1 MLAQSLE
8 ISSVFT
14 VEESSAIRSI
24 EIVPSPD
31 NSDVYDAMITY
42 QSNDKLYRYAF
53 QNDATAQK
61 WFSLLSNTEDR
72 ANTSWGREVHRAIKN
87 GDLDLI

>member
-24 EIVPSPD
+24 EIVPSD
-31 NSDVYDAMITY
+31 NSDVYDALITY
-42 QSNDKLYRYAF
+42 QSSDKVYRY
-53 QNDATAQK
+53 NIEDDATAQK
-61 WFSLLSNTEDR
+61 WFSLLSNAEDR
-72 ANTSWGREVHRAIKN
+72 GNTSWGREVSRAIKH